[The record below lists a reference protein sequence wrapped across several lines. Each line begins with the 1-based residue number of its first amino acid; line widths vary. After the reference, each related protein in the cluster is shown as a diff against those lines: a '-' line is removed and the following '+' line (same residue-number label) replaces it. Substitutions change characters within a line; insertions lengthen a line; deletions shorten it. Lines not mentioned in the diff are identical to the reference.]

1 MSLTS
6 FIYIIV
12 GLAGVYLAFQ
22 TMNIYAWKAPG
33 WAGGKP
39 SPSEPAVAAEAAKA
53 KVHSVMNSAS
63 TTKGAVKGAE
73 TASVGALTVE
83 QRINE
88 LADALGM
95 PGADLA
101 RAIAVAVREY
111 VPPASLSSVSAAA
124 KETGGSQVIDELL
137 GEEAAASS
145 SSSVSSENAG
155 PTAGLFERV
164 VGMDEPPSEEV

>member
-1 MSLTS
+1 MQPT
-6 FIYIIV
+6 
-12 GLAGVYLAFQ
+12 GV
-22 TMNIYAWKAPG
+22 
-33 WAGGKP
+33 
-39 SPSEPAVAAEAAKA
+39 
-53 KVHSVMNSAS
+53 
-63 TTKGAVKGAE
+63 
-73 TASVGALTVE
+73 LTVE

-137 GEEAAASS
+137 GDDAGTSASASS
-145 SSSVSSENAG
+145 SAEDNG